1 MRLEYSLEKEMA
13 TRSSILAWRTI
24 GACWATVLGGLK
36 ELDMTEVTKQQ
47 GFYYQERS
55 QIENRPKGL
64 GN

>member
-36 ELDMTEVTKQQ
+36 ELDMTEVTKQPLPRHQ
-47 GFYYQERS
+47 GAANPQ
-55 QIENRPKGL
+55 
-64 GN
+64 